1 MRGRLGRIVKG
12 KLVLQAPHED
22 AESQCE
28 ERDHAHATKGP
39 ICAPKMHSYPNLISL
54 LQTLDALQ
62 TAAAR
67 EPHCSLIAH
76 PREKVAQLFSIFHK
90 NNWQVHDA

>member
-12 KLVLQAPHED
+12 KLVLQAPHHD
-22 AESQCE
+22 ANGQRE
-28 ERDHAHATKGP
+28 EREYSHATKGP
-39 ICAPKMHSYPNLISL
+39 IRAPKMHIYLNLTSL

-67 EPHCSLIAH
+67 EPHVL
-76 PREKVAQLFSIFHK
+76 
-90 NNWQVHDA
+90 